1 MKTKQLIITIALN
14 DNNEMIVN
22 TEQENLTRLEILGM
36 IEQVK
41 HLVLTQEVEEPIV
54 PLSDVI
60 EKKEDNIIPLNS

>member
-1 MKTKQLIITIALN
+1 MKQLIITIALN
-14 DNNEMIVN
+14 ANNEMIVN

>member
-1 MKTKQLIITIALN
+1 MKQLIITIALN
-14 DNNEMIVN
+14 NNNEMIVN

-41 HLVLTQEVEEPIV
+41 HLVLTQEGEEPVV

>member
-1 MKTKQLIITIALN
+1 MKQLIITIALN

-41 HLVLTQEVEEPIV
+41 HLILTQEGEEPIV

-60 EKKEDNIIPLNS
+60 EKKEDNIIPLKP

>member
-1 MKTKQLIITIALN
+1 MKQLIITIDLN
-14 DNNEMIVN
+14 DNNEMIVH

-41 HLVLTQEVEEPIV
+41 HLILTQEGEEPIV

>member
-1 MKTKQLIITIALN
+1 MKQLIITIALN

-22 TEQENLTRLEILGM
+22 TKQENLTRLEILGM

>member
-1 MKTKQLIITIALN
+1 MKQLIITIALN

-22 TEQENLTRLEILGM
+22 TEQENLTKLEILGM

>member
-1 MKTKQLIITIALN
+1 MKQLIITIALN

-41 HLVLTQEVEEPIV
+41 HLILTQEGEEPIV

>member
-1 MKTKQLIITIALN
+1 MKQLIITITLN

-41 HLVLTQEVEEPIV
+41 HLVLTQEGEEPVV
-54 PLSDVI
+54 PLSNVI

>member
-1 MKTKQLIITIALN
+1 MKQLIITIALN

-41 HLVLTQEVEEPIV
+41 HLVLTQEVEEPVV

>member
-1 MKTKQLIITIALN
+1 MKQLIITIALN

>member
-1 MKTKQLIITIALN
+1 MKQLIITIDLN
-14 DNNEMIVN
+14 DNNEMVVN
-22 TEQENLTRLEILGM
+22 TEQKNLTRLEILGM

-60 EKKEDNIIPLNS
+60 EEKEDNIIPLNS

>member
-1 MKTKQLIITIALN
+1 MKQLIITITLN

-41 HLVLTQEVEEPIV
+41 QLVLTQEGEEPVV

>member
-1 MKTKQLIITIALN
+1 MKKLIITIALN

-22 TEQENLTRLEILGM
+22 TEQQNLTRLEILGM

-41 HLVLTQEVEEPIV
+41 HLVLTQEGEEPIV

>member
-1 MKTKQLIITIALN
+1 MKQLIITIALN
-14 DNNEMIVN
+14 NNNEMIVN

-41 HLVLTQEVEEPIV
+41 HLILTQEGEEPVV

>member
-1 MKTKQLIITIALN
+1 MKQLIITIALN
-14 DNNEMIVN
+14 NNNEMIVN

-41 HLVLTQEVEEPIV
+41 HLILTQEGEEPIV

>member
-1 MKTKQLIITIALN
+1 MKQLIITIALN

-41 HLVLTQEVEEPIV
+41 HLVLTQGREEPVV

>member
-1 MKTKQLIITIALN
+1 MKQLIITIALN
-14 DNNEMIVN
+14 GNNEMIVN

-41 HLVLTQEVEEPIV
+41 HLILTQEGEEPIV

>member
-1 MKTKQLIITIALN
+1 MKQLIITIALN

-41 HLVLTQEVEEPIV
+41 HLVLTQEGEEPIV

>member
-1 MKTKQLIITIALN
+1 MKQLIITITLN

-41 HLVLTQEVEEPIV
+41 HLILTQEGEEPIV

>member
-1 MKTKQLIITIALN
+1 MKQLIITIALN

-41 HLVLTQEVEEPIV
+41 HLVLTQEVEEPVV
-54 PLSDVI
+54 PLSDVR

>member
-1 MKTKQLIITIALN
+1 MKQLIITIALN
-14 DNNEMIVN
+14 DNNEMLVN

-41 HLVLTQEVEEPIV
+41 HLVLTQEGEEPIV